1 MVRGLVPWLNAMPA
15 NLSPEYLE
23 ADRRF
28 KSAKNTEEKIEA
40 LEEMFATI
48 PKHKGTEK
56 MQADIKRRLSKLRS
70 EQAKRPVSRAGLMHR
85 VEKEGAG
92 QVALVGPPNS
102 GKSSLVRHLT
112 HATPEVADYPFTTRA
127 PLPGMMP
134 FEDIQIQL
142 VDLPPVHPDFP
153 ESWLYQIIRNADA
166 CLLVVDLSDPDLL
179 EDFETT
185 LGQLANAKVQLGQ
198 GPIPQVT
205 GWMAK
210 KALLV
215 GNKLDAAGA
224 DDDLEILK
232 ELYGARFPILALS
245 AETGEGLDGL
255 RRATFDLLEL
265 IRVYTKAP
273 GKKMELTAPYVLKRG
288 SRLVDLAAHVHHD
301 FLAQLKYARVWGH
314 GRFEGQMVN
323 RDYLLADK
331 DVVELHR

>member
-1 MVRGLVPWLNAMPA
+1 MVRCLVPWLTTMPA

-28 KSAKNTEEKIEA
+28 KSAKNTEEKIGA

-112 HATPEVADYPFTTRA
+112 HAAPEVADYPFTTRA

-166 CLLVVDLSDPDLL
+166 CLLVVDLSDPALL
-179 EDFETT
+179 EDLETT
-185 LGQLANAKVQLGQ
+185 LGQLGNAKVQLGQ
-198 GPIPQVT
+198 EPMPEAT

-210 KALLV
+210 KTLLV

-255 RRATFDLLEL
+255 RRAAFDLLEL
-265 IRVYTKAP
+265 VRVYTKAP
-273 GKKMELTAPYVLKRG
+273 GKKMELTAPYVLRRG

-301 FLAQLKYARVWGH
+301 FLTQLKYARIWGH

>member
-1 MVRGLVPWLNAMPA
+1 MPA
-15 NLSPEYLE
+15 NLSPQYLE
-23 ADRRF
+23 AERQY
-28 KSAKNTEEKIEA
+28 KSAKTTEEKIAA

-56 MQADIKRRLSKLRS
+56 MQADIKRRLSKARS
-70 EQAKRPVSRAGLMHR
+70 EESKRPASRAGLMYR

-102 GKSSLVRHLT
+102 GKSALVRHLT

-142 VDLPPVHPDFP
+142 IDLPPVHPDFP

-179 EDFETT
+179 EDLETT
-185 LGQLANAKVQLGQ
+185 LGQLANAKVQLGP
-198 GPIPQVT
+198 GPLPEAT

-210 KALLV
+210 KTLLV

-224 DDDLEILK
+224 AEDLEILR
-232 ELYGARFPILALS
+232 ELYGGRFPILALS
-245 AETGEGLDGL
+245 AETGEGLENL
-255 RRATFDLLEL
+255 RRTLFDLLEL
-265 IRVYTKAP
+265 VRVYTKAP
-273 GKKMELTAPYVLKRG
+273 GKKLELTTPYVLRRG
-288 SRLVDLAAHVHHD
+288 SRLIDLAAHVHHD
-301 FLAQLKYARVWGH
+301 FLTQLKYARIWGH

-323 RDYLLADK
+323 RDYLLIDK

>member
-1 MVRGLVPWLNAMPA
+1 
-15 NLSPEYLE
+15 
-23 ADRRF
+23 
-28 KSAKNTEEKIEA
+28 
-40 LEEMFATI
+40 
-48 PKHKGTEK
+48 
-56 MQADIKRRLSKLRS
+56 
-70 EQAKRPVSRAGLMHR
+70 
-85 VEKEGAG
+85 
-92 QVALVGPPNS
+92 PPNS

-185 LGQLANAKVQLGQ
+185 LGQLGNAKVQLGQ
-198 GPIPQVT
+198 GPMPEAT

-210 KALLV
+210 KTLLV
-215 GNKLDAAGA
+215 ANKLDAAGA
-224 DDDLEILK
+224 ADDLEILK

-255 RRATFDLLEL
+255 RRAAFDMLEL
-265 IRVYTKAP
+265 VRVYTKAP
-273 GKKMELTAPYVLKRG
+273 GKKMELIAPYVLKRG

-301 FLAQLKYARVWGH
+301 FLNQLKYARVWGH